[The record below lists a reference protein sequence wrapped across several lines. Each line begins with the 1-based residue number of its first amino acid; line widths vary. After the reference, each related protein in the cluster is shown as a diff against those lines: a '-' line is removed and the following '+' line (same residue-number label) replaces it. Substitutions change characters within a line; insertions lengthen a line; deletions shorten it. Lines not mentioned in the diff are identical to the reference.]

1 MNTWVLTHPVPVF
14 RHLVLGQGWS
24 LGSHSG
30 HITQAQ
36 SLDSATGTLGHT
48 ADDEEQAGRRA
59 AGAGAAASG
68 HGGQQLPFFQREAE
82 PFH

>member
-24 LGSHSG
+24 PGSYSG

-36 SLDSATGTLGHT
+36 SLDSTTGTLGHT
-48 ADDEEQAGRRA
+48 ADDEEQVGCWT

-68 HGGQQLPFFQREAE
+68 HGGQWFPLFLREAE